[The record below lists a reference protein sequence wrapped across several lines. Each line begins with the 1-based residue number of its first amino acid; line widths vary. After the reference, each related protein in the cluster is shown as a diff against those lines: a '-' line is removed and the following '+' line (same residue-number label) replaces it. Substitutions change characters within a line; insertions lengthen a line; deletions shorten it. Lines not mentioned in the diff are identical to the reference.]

1 MVPVATIGLVE
12 VGVGILWG
20 RIRAGWAVWSL
31 IDLSSGVVP
40 ASVGVLMVKSFHVG
54 VGWAIGFCFGDLD
67 GIVPAAIVLSDG
79 ETSSFFFLESD
90 WIGKFSLACT
100 SVFFIWG
107 LRTGVDSP
115 SDGRG

>member
-1 MVPVATIGLVE
+1 
-12 VGVGILWG
+12 
-20 RIRAGWAVWSL
+20 
-31 IDLSSGVVP
+31 
-40 ASVGVLMVKSFHVG
+40 
-54 VGWAIGFCFGDLD
+54 LD

-115 SDGRG
+115 SDGGG